1 MDSIE
6 FKLYNSCIKYET
18 KTFSAKHLQHKMQK
32 FGKKISLKTLRIWLK
47 EDMNVFQL
55 GEDLYITKAG
65 CFTGREFGIKPSKY
79 EIENNILIVGHRCV
93 PFIDGDVLPF
103 EIDFSYNSER
113 INCIT
118 KNILTSELIQHH
130 KVFGEEN
137 FLQYVMYDPVNEGKD
152 FSFNGFELPSFL
164 DFTVLDMKDF
174 YQKNDFEF
182 GDWIRASVT
191 SYADSIISFEADCYH
206 TLNPFEKSV
215 YDEKKEEWN
224 KKFEELLIENL
235 RKFGPRSCIEEQ
247 IMLHYVNSM
256 LDLSVSYAGSVEDF
270 LQHTE
275 KIGFCEFGVESRLW
289 ILNEE
294 ISDSKNWVGK
304 SMEGEP
310 EGTSEYMGLQISQ
323 EILDAFVLDAL
334 FKKEEDSSNIIERMF
349 FDEYHNSVEIEISKI
364 LLKNRFE
371 YLKKFYNWFAD
382 YEVAPLRERA
392 LKIFKNTHFI
402 FKNIEES
409 QTRVEDYNQQDLI
422 TFMQLYSHIKK
433 MIESL
438 VLIDELDQ
446 SSINAA
452 YSSLDGME
460 FTLEEI
466 RGSIEAVLKRGPW
479 NSSFNI

>member
-1 MDSIE
+1 
-6 FKLYNSCIKYET
+6 
-18 KTFSAKHLQHKMQK
+18 
-32 FGKKISLKTLRIWLK
+32 
-47 EDMNVFQL
+47 
-55 GEDLYITKAG
+55 
-65 CFTGREFGIKPSKY
+65 
-79 EIENNILIVGHRCV
+79 
-93 PFIDGDVLPF
+93 
-103 EIDFSYNSER
+103 
-113 INCIT
+113 
-118 KNILTSELIQHH
+118 
-130 KVFGEEN
+130 
-137 FLQYVMYDPVNEGKD
+137 
-152 FSFNGFELPSFL
+152 
-164 DFTVLDMKDF
+164 
-174 YQKNDFEF
+174 
-182 GDWIRASVT
+182 
-191 SYADSIISFEADCYH
+191 
-206 TLNPFEKSV
+206 
-215 YDEKKEEWN
+215 
-224 KKFEELLIENL
+224 
-235 RKFGPRSCIEEQ
+235 
-247 IMLHYVNSM
+247 
-256 LDLSVSYAGSVEDF
+256 
-270 LQHTE
+270 
-275 KIGFCEFGVESRLW
+275 
-289 ILNEE
+289 
-294 ISDSKNWVGK
+294 
-304 SMEGEP
+304 MEGEP

-349 FDEYHNSVEIEISKI
+349 FDEYHNTVEIEISKI

-371 YLKKFYNWFAD
+371 YLQKFYNWFAD